1 VNGFAKLLWVAALM
15 AAGSDEVANG
25 RTSPVPAP
33 DVALDRP
40 HAPSLGTGEPEDQ
53 LGSAMASGDFD
64 GDGYDDLAVGAPGK
78 GFVQLY
84 RGTARGLVAWK
95 LLDESDFIALG
106 ATVGK
111 RDRFGAALG
120 TGRYFSHANPLV
132 HDLIVGAPGG
142 AGAAYVYKGDVAT
155 LYFADPSSNGG
166 DKFGS
171 AVAIG
176 DIGRGAAL
184 AVGAPNAANHGR
196 AYVRHAGDGA
206 WTTFDPDHAPA
217 GSHYG
222 ASLSIDHTLAIG
234 APGSATIPGAVW
246 TYNATFVA
254 TGTLAAPHPKP
265 GDAFGTALASGIVAL
280 GQDRLVVGAPN
291 AGLIALYD
299 RSTTPYTHTQTFDES
314 SIPGMPSAPDAR
326 FGASLA
332 IADLDGDLIGDIAI
346 GAPGENAVGFVH
358 GSDLRGWRWS
368 AGNDNTYGTAVAM
381 GFFRNA
387 PTADIAIAAPLRGT
401 VQLR

>member
-1 VNGFAKLLWVAALM
+1 M

-111 RDRFGAALG
+111 GDRFGAALG
-120 TGRYFSHANPLV
+120 AGRYFSHANPLV

-155 LYFADPSSNGG
+155 LYFAGVGG
-166 DKFGS
+166 AFGS

-176 DIGRGAAL
+176 D
-184 AVGAPNAANHGR
+184 
-196 AYVRHAGDGA
+196 
-206 WTTFDPDHAPA
+206 
-217 GSHYG
+217 
-222 ASLSIDHTLAIG
+222 
-234 APGSATIPGAVW
+234 
-246 TYNATFVA
+246 
-254 TGTLAAPHPKP
+254 
-265 GDAFGTALASGIVAL
+265 L
-280 GQDRLVVGAPN
+280 G
-291 AGLIALYD
+291 
-299 RSTTPYTHTQTFDES
+299 
-314 SIPGMPSAPDAR
+314 
-326 FGASLA
+326 
-332 IADLDGDLIGDIAI
+332 
-346 GAPGENAVGFVH
+346 
-358 GSDLRGWRWS
+358 
-368 AGNDNTYGTAVAM
+368 
-381 GFFRNA
+381 
-387 PTADIAIAAPLRGT
+387 
-401 VQLR
+401 